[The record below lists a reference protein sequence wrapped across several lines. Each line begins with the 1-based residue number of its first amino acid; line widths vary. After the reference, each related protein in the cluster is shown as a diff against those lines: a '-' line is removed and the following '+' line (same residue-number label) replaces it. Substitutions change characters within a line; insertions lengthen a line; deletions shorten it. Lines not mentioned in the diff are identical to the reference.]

1 MFRQWCFEKTTYI
14 ANRLKKDW
22 IKNKENHLENGLVNI
37 GAAAKLKFQ
46 KTNVKSESKR
56 KFQGECK
63 QFVIDVLLKINE
75 RSPMQFSIVQ
85 NA

>member
-1 MFRQWCFEKTTYI
+1 MFRQSCLKKTTSI

-22 IKNKENHLENGLVNI
+22 IKNNENHLESGLVDI
-37 GAAAKLKFQ
+37 GAATKLKLQ
-46 KTNVKSESKR
+46 KTSVNSESKS

-75 RSPMQFSIVQ
+75 RLLMQCSIIQ
-85 NA
+85 NG